1 MKHTQLS
8 SALANREDEFSQL
21 LSKLVS
27 DEHVDGLLVSRS
39 GLSGEEH
46 DALTSL
52 REDAHAK
59 FRKELDEA
67 TSRLRELLARGD
79 PLYTLAVIQASNLIG
94 GWGAYYEPTHSG
106 LEGKVELV
114 AGLLLTQPVPGEGS
128 PISDGDMQSIHDEL
142 DRIGQLTL
150 LRNMTAPR
158 GEDATVA
165 ELRFTSAMNWMTL
178 RGTSYAHHG
187 TDLAAAL
194 FRPYDQWCLTRY
206 GFTFD
211 DVLHVGEAAQ
221 SLLTER
227 LNALLDEGRDLATT
241 VIERTDLDAPDER
254 ASVAQRVAIGAFQRG
269 VREAMSFLPGD
280 LTAAGL
286 PQDRVK
292 AVLEELS
299 IAVGSLDPASYR
311 GLFDKSPLV
320 ERPFLELGGR
330 FVMVVPGMVLR
341 DTVALLEDRFLRG
354 VTKFS
359 KARAETLDRLAVDY
373 LTTLLP
379 GSEGFTHLHYDDA
392 ELDGLV
398 IFEKTAFVVE
408 GKGSALSVQAQ
419 RGDLVRLASD
429 LGHAVEDAWVQGAR
443 AREYLLQDGD
453 ATFLDERG
461 SELLRLAQGS
471 IEEVVIVNPTLH
483 QLAGHAPQ
491 LPRMRSLGL
500 FPADEFP
507 WSVFINDLRVISET
521 ADNAAV
527 FLHYLV
533 WRARLPLGE
542 RITVMDELDLW
553 GSYLL
558 CERFAALADDQ
569 GHQIVGN
576 SSTDFDAYYAG
587 VTGEGPK
594 QARPRKFL
602 EKPVTGFV
610 DRMASER
617 PAGWREAAGACLDL
631 SIPEL
636 AFVVGE
642 ARSAWRR
649 ANAAETPDVTERG
662 RVRLIGVPRGQTLPD
677 VLAETESQAGEATFH
692 IYVRGSK
699 AKRGEIAWAKR
710 MKTVTFQL
718 SDYESAVLAAAGHAR
733 SHAAP
738 TVGEAEP
745 PLI

>member
-1 MKHTQLS
+1 MKHTQLAD
-8 SALANREDEFSQL
+8 ALGNREDEFSHL

-27 DEHVDGLLVSRS
+27 DEHVDGVLVSRS

-46 DALTSL
+46 DALASL
-52 REDAHAK
+52 REGAHAA
-59 FRKELDEA
+59 FREELGEA
-67 TSRLRELLARGD
+67 TSRLRELLAHGD
-79 PLYTLAVIQASNLIG
+79 PLYTLAVIQASNLMR
-94 GWGAYYEPTHSG
+94 GWGAFYEPTHSG

-114 AGLLLTQPVPGEGS
+114 AGLLLTQPPSTEGS
-128 PISDGDMQSIHDEL
+128 PISDSEMQSIHDQL
-142 DRIGQLTL
+142 DRIVQLTL
-150 LRNMTAPR
+150 LRNMTAPSDD
-158 GEDATVA
+158 DATVA

-187 TDLAAAL
+187 TELAAAL
-194 FRPYDQWCLTRY
+194 FRPYDEWCLTRY
-206 GFTFD
+206 GFTVD

-227 LNALLDEGRDLATT
+227 MNALLDEARALAAA
-241 VIERTDLDAPDER
+241 VIQRAGLDARDE
-254 ASVAQRVAIGAFQRG
+254 AAPVAQRVAIAAFQRG
-269 VREAMSFLPGD
+269 VREAMSFLPSD
-280 LTAAGL
+280 LTATGL
-286 PQDRVK
+286 PSDRVG
-292 AVLEELS
+292 AVIKELS
-299 IAVGSLDPASYR
+299 IPVGSINPERYR

-320 ERPFLELGGR
+320 QQPFLEFEGR

-359 KARAETLDRLAVDY
+359 KARAEALDHLAVDY

-379 GSEGFTHLHYDDA
+379 GSKGFTHLQYGNA

-408 GKGSALSVQAQ
+408 GKASALSVQAQ

-429 LGHAVEDAWVQGAR
+429 LGGAVEDAWIQGAR
-443 AREYLLQDGD
+443 AREYLLQDSD
-453 ATFLDERG
+453 AIFRDERG
-461 SELLRLAQGS
+461 FELLRCDKGS

-483 QLAGHAPQ
+483 QLAGHASQ

-500 FPADEFP
+500 FPAGEFP

-542 RITVMDELDLW
+542 RITVIDELDLW
-553 GSYLL
+553 ASYLL
-558 CERFAALADDQ
+558 CERFAALAGDQ

-594 QARPRKFL
+594 QPRPRKFL
-602 EKPVTGFV
+602 EEPVRGFV
-610 DRMASER
+610 ERMAIER
-617 PAGWREAAGACLDL
+617 PDEWRDAAGACLDL
-631 SIPEL
+631 SVPEL
-636 AFVVGE
+636 AFVIGE
-642 ARSAWRR
+642 ARPAWKR
-649 ANAAETPDVTERG
+649 ANAARTPDITDCG
-662 RVRLIGVPRGQTLPD
+662 RVRLIGVPRGATLLD
-677 VLAETESQAGEATFH
+677 VLAESESQESEATFH

-710 MKTVTFQL
+710 VKAVTFEL
-718 SDYESAVLAAAGHAR
+718 SDFESATFSAAAQEG
-733 SHAAP
+733 P
-738 TVGEAEP
+738 TTIGSGQP
-745 PLI
+745 D